1 MLKAIKFNRLFVFVS
16 LLIILFLANVIHA
29 ADVKAP
35 DYVIG
40 PNDALNIFVWREEAL
55 SRNITV
61 MSDGKI
67 SFPLIGS
74 IVAQGKT
81 VAQLKDEISAELKK
95 YIDTPEVTVIVN
107 ASSRRVYT
115 IGNVTTPGP
124 YPLAANMTVL
134 QALSTAGGF
143 AEWADTKNIVII
155 RRSDGK
161 EVQHQFNYKEYISG
175 KNLEQNI
182 VLQPNDTIV
191 VP

>member
-1 MLKAIKFNRLFVFVS
+1 
-16 LLIILFLANVIHA
+16 
-29 ADVKAP
+29 
-35 DYVIG
+35 
-40 PNDALNIFVWREEAL
+40 
-55 SRNITV
+55 

-67 SFPLIGS
+67 SFPLIGNV
-74 IVAQGKT
+74 VAQGKT
-81 VAQLKDEISAELKK
+81 VAQLRDDITTKLKG

-107 ASSRRVYT
+107 ASSRRIYT

-143 AEWADTKNIVII
+143 SEWADTKNIVII
-155 RRSDGK
+155 RRSNGK
-161 EVQHQFNYKEYISG
+161 ESQHPFNYKEFIAG
-175 KNLEQNI
+175 KNVGQNI

>member
-1 MLKAIKFNRLFVFVS
+1 MSRLRLFHTVIIATFLTQIFLSNNVS
-16 LLIILFLANVIHA
+16 IAQTES
-29 ADVKAP
+29 P
-35 DYVIG
+35 DYLIG
-40 PNDALNIFVWREEAL
+40 PNDVLNIFVWREEDL
-55 SRNITV
+55 TRDVTV

-67 SFPLIGS
+67 SFPLIGNV
-74 IVAQGKT
+74 VAQGKT
-81 VAQLKDEISAELKK
+81 VAQLRDDITTKLKG

-107 ASSRRVYT
+107 ASSRRIYT

-143 AEWADTKNIVII
+143 SEWADTKNIVII
-155 RRSDGK
+155 RRSNGK
-161 EVQHQFNYKEYISG
+161 ESQHPFNYKEFIAG
-175 KNLEQNI
+175 KNVGQNI

>member
-1 MLKAIKFNRLFVFVS
+1 MPKTKTFTILFVFVS
-16 LLIILFLANVIHA
+16 LFAPIFLFGNTSIAQTES
-29 ADVKAP
+29 P
-35 DYVIG
+35 DYLIG
-40 PNDALNIFVWREEAL
+40 PNDVLNIFVWREEDL
-55 SRNITV
+55 TRDITV

-67 SFPLIGS
+67 SFPLIGNV
-74 IVAQGKT
+74 VAEGKT
-81 VAQLKDEISAELKK
+81 VAQLRDDITTKLKS

-107 ASSRRVYT
+107 ASSRRIYT
-115 IGNVTTPGP
+115 IGNVNAPGP

-155 RRSDGK
+155 RRSKGK
-161 EVQHQFNYKEYISG
+161 EVQHPFNYKEFISG
-175 KNLEQNI
+175 KKIEQNI